1 MGAPPHCPVSNSASA
16 PLPCP
21 GGHDFTV
28 KHAVAPLREVL
39 PVAHAS
45 HVAAPVLFEKCPAA
59 HAPHAAAPLLDLWRP
74 AAHTVHASVQMH
86 CWRLLQA
93 VLLLLSVLR

>member
-1 MGAPPHCPVSNSASA
+1 MGVLHCPAINSAPAS
-16 PLPCP
+16 LPCP

-45 HVAAPVLFEKCPAA
+45 HVAATVLLEKRPTA
-59 HAPHAAAPLLDLWRP
+59 HASHAAAPLLDLWRP
-74 AAHTVHASVQMH
+74 GTHVVHASAQMH
-86 CWRLLQA
+86 
-93 VLLLLSVLR
+93 